1 MTSAARAAATNQAQ
15 SRQPLFLEVR
25 QSHQLTGW
33 EVAAGRH
40 FGHVRQVKFMPHAR
54 TKLSNLAR
62 QAASAGAILCATA
75 TPAFAAGEAHLDGST
90 LGVIWAVPFI
100 GLLLS
105 IAVLPLAAPHFW
117 HHHYGKVSLAWA
129 LAFLAPFALLFGTG
143 IASYELMHVLL
154 LEYIPFISV
163 LFALYTISGG
173 VLLEGRIRASALNN
187 TGLLA
192 TGTAIASI
200 TGTTGASVLLIRPV
214 LRANA
219 GRRHNVHVVVF
230 FIFLVSNIGGS
241 LTPLGDPPLY
251 IGFLKGVD
259 FFWPLQFLW
268 AKTLVLCAVLLAA
281 FYVLDSIMFMRE
293 GKPAPEAA
301 DAPSTPI
308 RLKGY
313 VNIFLLVAVIGV
325 ILASAF
331 WKTDLYLVIAG
342 VHVDAPNI
350 VRVLALLGLAA
361 ISMLLTPMEYR
372 KGNDFT
378 WGPIAEVAKLF
389 VGIFITIVPV
399 IAMLKAGDK
408 GAFASVLTLIT
419 NPDGTPNNVMYFWL
433 TGILSSFLDNA
444 PTYLVFFNAAGGDPV
459 TLMGTMAT
467 TLVAISAGAVFMG
480 ANTYIGNAP
489 NFMVKA
495 IAEEAGVRMPSF
507 FGYMVWSAIFLL
519 PSFAL
524 VTWLFFI

>member
-1 MTSAARAAATNQAQ
+1 MRFSISAARVAAMAAAGILASTGTAQ
-15 SRQPLFLEVR
+15 
-25 QSHQLTGW
+25 
-33 EVAAGRH
+33 
-40 FGHVRQVKFMPHAR
+40 
-54 TKLSNLAR
+54 
-62 QAASAGAILCATA
+62 
-75 TPAFAAGEAHLDGST
+75 AAGEAHLDGGS
-90 LGVIWAVPFI
+90 LGLIWAAPFI

-105 IAVLPLAAPHFW
+105 IAILPLAAPHFW

-129 LAFLAPFALLFGTG
+129 LAFLAPFAILFGTG
-143 IASYELMHVLL
+143 LATYELMHVLL
-154 LEYIPFISV
+154 LEYIPFITV

-173 VLLEGRIRASALNN
+173 VLLEGRIRSSALNN

-192 TGTAIASI
+192 TGTAIASF

-219 GRRHNVHVVVF
+219 GRKHNVHVVVF

-259 FFWPLQFLW
+259 FFWPMQFLW
-268 AKTLVLCAVLLAA
+268 SKTLLLCVILLAV
-281 FYVLDSIMFMRE
+281 FYLLDSIMFMRE
-293 GKPAPEAA
+293 GKPAEPPQATPP
-301 DAPSTPI
+301 APLQ
-308 RLKGY
+308 LKGY
-313 VNIFLLVAVIGV
+313 RNIFLLAVVVGV

-331 WKTDLYLVIAG
+331 WKTDLHLVIAG

-350 VRVLALLGLAA
+350 VRVLALMGLAA
-361 ISMLLTPMEYR
+361 ISMMLTPMAYR
-372 KGNDFT
+372 TGNDFT
-378 WGPIAEVAKLF
+378 WAPIAEVAKLF

-408 GAFASVLTLIT
+408 GAFAPLLALIT
-419 NPDGTPNNVMYFWL
+419 NPDGSPNNVAYFWI
-433 TGILSSFLDNA
+433 TGGLSSFLDNA
-444 PTYLVFFNAAGGDPV
+444 PTYLVFFNAAGGDPA
-459 TLMGTMAT
+459 TLMGPMAG

-495 IAEEAGVRMPSF
+495 IAEEAGVKMPSF
-507 FGYMVWSAIFLL
+507 FGYMAWSVIFLL

-524 VTWLFFI
+524 LTWLFFI